1 MKDRFLNKRK
11 VKYRELLG
19 WNPDV
24 FTEIKT
30 TDYCYWAA
38 EVQTHWNL
46 TLSSCNVC
54 DVGIS
59 RWR

>member
-38 EVQTHWNL
+38 EVQTL
-46 TLSSCNVC
+46 EPYLELM
-54 DVGIS
+54 
-59 RWR
+59 